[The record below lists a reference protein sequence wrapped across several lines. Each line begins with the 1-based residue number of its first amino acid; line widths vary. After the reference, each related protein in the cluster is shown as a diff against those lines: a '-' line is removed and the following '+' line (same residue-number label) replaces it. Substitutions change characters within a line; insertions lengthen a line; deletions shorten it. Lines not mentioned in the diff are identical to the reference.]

1 MTEPSG
7 VIAGDVAVGA
17 GSETEGSSA
26 ASFADFFDVH
36 HRGLYGALW
45 LITRDGHEAEE
56 VMQDAF
62 VRVWERWPKV
72 SRLADPEGYLYR
84 TAMNVFRSRRRRAA
98 VALRRA
104 VGLLPSDDGLA
115 AVEERELI
123 VRALAPLTPRQ
134 RAAIVM
140 TDVLGHS
147 SEEAGKA
154 LGIRP
159 STVRVL
165 AARGRAELK
174 KRMGGRDE

>member
-1 MTEPSG
+1 MTESSG
-7 VIAGDVAVGA
+7 TIAGDVAVGA
-17 GSETEGSSA
+17 ESEADVSPA
-26 ASFADFFDVH
+26 ASFAEFFDLH

-45 LITRDGHEAEE
+45 LITRDGHEPEE

-84 TAMNVFRSRRRRAA
+84 TAMNVFRSRRRRTA

-104 VGLLPSDDGLA
+104 VGLMPPDDGLA
-115 AVEERELI
+115 AVEERELV

-134 RAAIVM
+134 RAAIVL
-140 TDVLGHS
+140 TDVLGHT

-174 KRMGGRDE
+174 KRMGERDE